1 MNKRAALI
9 LESTESPWTTEELR
23 ALGTLRHSAYG
34 KALSKALTLYRNQDR
49 AILMSPETDFARTQF
64 VRGRLA
70 FLEDLVLL
78 LEQDASAKYESERKR
93 AAPSDSEPGE

>member
-1 MNKRAALI
+1 MKKRALTI
-9 LESTESPWTTEELR
+9 LESTESPWTTDELR
-23 ALGTLRHSAYG
+23 ALATLRNSAHG

-49 AILMSPETDFARTQF
+49 ALLMSPETDYARTQF

-93 AAPSDSEPGE
+93 SAPRDSEPE